1 MMFNG
6 IKVKTTFFKSN
17 GYFKAGLNYLICL
30 HSKIHSES
38 KLLSNSQF
46 LRVETVTDIL
56 FTIKFQIHINNRI
69 AILFRFVRYQDCVLP
84 EEMIGSGSM
93 ERIRDF
99 KARSG
104 DVFVSSFPKSGTTW
118 VQEVVN
124 QLMICQCCK
133 NVRQLQDP
141 TEQKAVDSIV
151 NCNLILNSVRN
162 FFLLFFFLQ
171 SHFVFGS

>member
-1 MMFNG
+1 M
-6 IKVKTTFFKSN
+6 
-17 GYFKAGLNYLICL
+17 
-30 HSKIHSES
+30 
-38 KLLSNSQF
+38 
-46 LRVETVTDIL
+46 
-56 FTIKFQIHINNRI
+56 
-69 AILFRFVRYQDCVLP
+69 FRFVRYQDCVLP

-104 DVFVSSFPKSGTTW
+104 DVFVSSFPNSGTTW

-133 NVRQLQDP
+133 DVRQLQDP

-151 NCNLILNSVRN
+151 NCDLILNSVRN
-162 FFLLFFFLQ
+162 FCLLFFYCNLILNSVCSFSFSNFFSNHYPQSVATYEVSSQQKNSLLQ
-171 SHFVFGS
+171 RILQDCNN